1 METPTLKEKSSEFKK
16 YVKDLLQ
23 CPVCIDSI
31 KTTPIHQCA
40 NGHVI
45 CKDCI
50 PKLNNCPIC
59 RNDSTLSRN
68 LMIEQII
75 ENFGEIKPENKGLI
89 KKPELQ
95 IWGNISTVA
104 YYSNDSDVSD
114 NDNNESVM
122 EVNND
127 LIFEVPN
134 ESIIEVD
141 NESIIEAYS
150 EHSSIQGMYFKTFE
164 PWFTKRAFH

>member
-1 METPTLKEKSSEFKK
+1 MTTTKSEEKSSEFKK

-23 CPVCIDSI
+23 CPVCIESI

-75 ENFGEIKPENKGLI
+75 EKFDEIQPENKGLI

-104 YYSNDSDVSD
+104 YSSNNDSDVSMMSV
-114 NDNNESVM
+114 ND
-122 EVNND
+122 
-127 LIFEVPN
+127 
-134 ESIIEVD
+134 D
-141 NESIIEAYS
+141 NESIIELDNESIIELNLQPQLEHSNVDVEAYS
-150 EHSSIQGMYFKTFE
+150 EHSNIQGMYFKSFA
-164 PWFTKRAFH
+164 PLVH